1 MTRRGILLVVVVVA
15 ALTVVVG
22 AGTAAGQSAGAVEFS
37 ETYGAP
43 GYDGTLVNTSD
54 GGYIFV
60 GDTGRGT
67 ANESRDAWLTKINS
81 QGDVEFNKTY
91 GGTRQEYGSYAYENP
106 DGGYTIYGSA
116 SSSDSSDILLIKTD
130 PNGNIELNKT
140 YGGPGYD
147 YGGISP
153 VEEGG
158 FILTGSKDSV
168 DGRKGWF
175 AKLDSGGNI
184 EFNKTYD
191 RSDHDSISTS
201 FRTLDGGYVL
211 IGFTGSSRFER
222 DWWFIK
228 TDSEGNELFNK
239 TIQKKNGTSTYGFRQ
254 TPDGDFVISNG
265 FSTGDDPLGS
275 PPHTTYRKVDSEGN
289 VELNKTVDG
298 YAIPDIKTQD
308 GGYAFGGYTN
318 SSSQGNNVDAWLLK
332 VDSNLNEEFNTTY
345 GGSGRDTALD
355 IIRSTD
361 GGYFLAGQTHS
372 FSQQGSDGWLI
383 KAEPDGDEVFN
394 RTFDGGEQGSMSNI
408 IPTPDG
414 GMAIE
419 GDFDTGSADK
429 PWIVKLAP
437 NDGGNIPPSAEF
449 ILSPSDPESGEVVTF
464 DASSSSDPDGSIQ
477 SYAWEFGDG
486 TTETGVSPSHSYA
499 ENGTYTI
506 TVTVEDNEGETD
518 TATET
523 VTVGELDNPFT
534 EPLPGS
540 NDPPI
545 NTGELDPN
553 LIEDVDG
560 DGDGLDPA
568 QSVNW
573 WSQLVQNPQEFDDL
587 TQEQVDAVDWN
598 GDGELSPAD
607 AVQLW
612 SAQVQAGS

>member
-1 MTRRGILLVVVVVA
+1 MIHRETLILVVVLA
-15 ALTVVVG
+15 AFTLVVG

-37 ETYGAP
+37 KTYGAP

-81 QGDVEFNKTY
+81 QGGVEFNKTY
-91 GGTRQEYGSYAYENP
+91 GGTREEYGSYAYEIP
-106 DGGYTIYGSA
+106 DGGYSIYGSVR
-116 SSSDSSDILLIKTD
+116 SSGSSDILLIKTD
-130 PNGNIELNKT
+130 HNGNIELNKT

-158 FILTGSKDSV
+158 FILTGSIDSV

-201 FRTLDGGYVL
+201 FHTSDGGHVL
-211 IGFTGSSRFER
+211 IGFTGSSSFER

-239 TIQKKNGTSTYGFRQ
+239 TIQKKNDTSTYGFRQ

-265 FSTGDDPLGS
+265 FSTGDDSFGS
-275 PPHTTYRKVDSEGN
+275 PPHTTYRRVDSEGN
-289 VELNKTVDG
+289 VELNKTFDG
-298 YAIPDIKTQD
+298 SAIPDIKTQD

-318 SSSQGNNVDAWLLK
+318 SSSQGDNVDAWLVK
-332 VDSNLNEEFNTTY
+332 VDSNLNEEFNRTY
-345 GGSGRDTALD
+345 GGEGDDRAYD
-355 IIRSTD
+355 ITRSSD
-361 GGYFLAGQTHS
+361 GGYFFAGQTRS

-383 KAEPDGDEVFN
+383 KTEPDGDEVFN
-394 RTFDGGEQGSMSNI
+394 RTFDGGEQGSMSDI
-408 IPTPDG
+408 ISTPDG

-437 NDGGNIPPSAEF
+437 NEGENIPPSAGF
-449 ILSPSDPESGEVVTF
+449 ILSPSDPEAGEVVTF

-477 SYAWEFGDG
+477 SYEWEFGDG

-499 ENGTYTI
+499 ENGTYTV
-506 TVTVEDNEGETD
+506 TMTVEDNEGATD
-518 TATET
+518 TATDT
-523 VTVGELDNPFT
+523 VTIGELDNPFT

-540 NDPPI
+540 DDIPT
-545 NTGELDPN
+545 NTGELDSN
-553 LIEDVDG
+553 LIEDIDG
-560 DGDGLDPA
+560 DGDGLDPS
-568 QSVNW
+568 QSVQW
-573 WSQLVQNPQEFDDL
+573 WTELVVNGDEFDDL
-587 TQEQVDAVDWN
+587 SQEQVNALDWN
-598 GDGELSPAD
+598 GDGELTPAD
-607 AVQLW
+607 AVTLW
-612 SAQVQAGS
+612 TEQVIAE